1 MQTPT
6 MIKTAGGKRAQGTG
20 EGRSHVRRATPT
32 SARATK
38 SKKPSNGN
46 QAITSP
52 PATTLK
58 PASRYS
64 VGMFSPGEARCDR
77 WQALAHTA
85 QTLAARAAAGSS
97 TEETLTTIK
106 EVLKP
111 LTVLET
117 FRAFPGEAMM
127 VALKEALAREDYSS
141 FSRIANR
148 IAKAVI
154 TGSYRRSANAWKVGE
169 ENEAENNDR
178 LLKDYFSTG
187 DLTKPYFEVLLV
199 SDDPTPE
206 QVRQGRTEL
215 RQLRRP
221 EDPFIYEAVTVPSFE
236 EAVAAVVMNADIQA
250 VVIKDNFRF
259 KSQFDAPLLRSY
271 LEQHLSQECGSLEP
285 KDYGVALARA
295 IGKIRPELDV
305 YLIVDG
311 AAEKVASRLESKNIR
326 RIFYGIEDLMEIHLA
341 ILEGI
346 NQRYETPYLD
356 NLKKYARRPIGTFHA
371 LPVARGKSVFNSHWI
386 RDFGHFYGANIFL
399 AESSATTGGLDSL
412 LEPTGNIKVAQD
424 KAARAFGCQ
433 KLFFGT
439 NGTSTSNKIA
449 VQALVRPGDI
459 VLVDRNCHKSH
470 HYGLVLCGGQPLYV
484 EAYPL
489 TEYSMYGAVPLRTI
503 KKALLDL
510 KAEGRL
516 DRVRMLLL
524 TNCTF
529 DGHVYNVQRFME
541 EVLAIKP
548 DIVFLWD
555 EAWYAYNRFSPF
567 HRMRSAMGACEALR
581 ERYASQEYRAEY
593 AAFQKKHGKIDP
605 KDPKMLDT
613 HLLPDPDAVKL
624 RVYATTSTHKS
635 LSCFRQ
641 GSYIMV
647 DDDCWESTEAT
658 FKEAFFTHT
667 STSPNLQL
675 IASLD
680 VARRQ
685 AELEGYELV
694 GRAIELSLILRR
706 EVNRHPLISK
716 YFTIA
721 TNAQM
726 VPAEYRASGFEDFH
740 AEGVNWKTIY
750 DAWASD
756 EFVLDP
762 TRITLLC
769 GSAGFDGTAFK
780 GLLASKFDIQLNKTS
795 RNSVLLQT
803 NINNTRSDIAYLVK
817 VLADISRALE
827 RKLSQ
832 DPDEKAAFD
841 ARVKSLITDVPD
853 LPNFSRFHD
862 VFREH
867 PRGKTNEGD
876 MRTAFFLAYDDEN
889 CTHVKLHGKEIDDLV
904 RDGRAVSAKFVIPY
918 PPGFPIMV
926 PGQVITED
934 TIEFMRKLDVKEIHG
949 YQAALGLELIKPEK
963 LRSTAKKN
971 GAVQRRPIARKQ
983 S

>member
-1 MQTPT
+1 
-6 MIKTAGGKRAQGTG
+6 
-20 EGRSHVRRATPT
+20 
-32 SARATK
+32 
-38 SKKPSNGN
+38 
-46 QAITSP
+46 
-52 PATTLK
+52 
-58 PASRYS
+58 
-64 VGMFSPGEARCDR
+64 MFSAGEARCDR
-77 WQALAHTA
+77 WQELAHAA
-85 QTLAARAAAGSS
+85 QALVAQSSSKSS
-97 TEETLTTIK
+97 TWETISTV
-106 EVLKP
+106 ESVLKA
-111 LTVLET
+111 LSVIEN
-117 FRAFPGEAMM
+117 FRAYPGELMM
-127 VALKEALAREDYSS
+127 SALKDALNRKDYSS
-141 FSRIANR
+141 FSRLTNR
-148 IAKAVI
+148 IAKAII
-154 TGSYRRSANAWKVGE
+154 TGSYRRSASAWKIGE
-169 ENEAENNDR
+169 EGETEGNDR
-178 LLKDYFSTG
+178 LLKDYFEAG
-187 DLTKPYFEVLLV
+187 DLTKPYFEVLIV

-206 QVRQGRTEL
+206 QVRQGRAEL

-221 EDPFIYEAVTVPSFE
+221 EDPFVYEAVTVPSFE
-236 EAVAAVVMNADIQA
+236 EGVLGVVMNADVQA
-250 VVIKDNFRF
+250 VIIKDNFRF
-259 KSQFDAPLLRSY
+259 KSQFDAPLLRTY
-271 LEQHLSQECGSLEP
+271 LEQHLALEPGSLEP
-285 KDYGVALARA
+285 KDYGVTLARA

-311 AAEKVASRLESKNIR
+311 AVEKVASHLDSKNIR
-326 RIFYGIEDLMEIHLA
+326 RIFYGLDDLMEIHLA
-341 ILEGI
+341 LLEGV
-346 NQRYETPYLD
+346 NQRYDTPYFN
-356 NLKKYARRPIGTFHA
+356 NLKNYARRPVGTFHA

-386 RDFGHFYGANIFL
+386 RDFGHFYGANIFM

-412 LEPTGNIKVAQD
+412 LEPTGHIKTSQE

-449 VQALVRPGDI
+449 VQAIVRPGDI

-503 KKALLDL
+503 KKTLLDL

-516 DRVRMLLL
+516 DRARMLLL

-529 DGHVYNVQRFME
+529 DGHVYNVQRVME
-541 EVLAIKP
+541 EALAIKP

-555 EAWYAYNRFSPF
+555 EAWFAYNRFSPF
-567 HRMRSAMGACEALR
+567 HRMRSAMGACDVLR
-581 ERYASQEYRAEY
+581 ERYASEAYRAKY
-593 AAFQKKHGKIDP
+593 AEFKKKHGKLDP
-605 KDPKMLDT
+605 KNPKLLDT

-647 DDDCWESTEAT
+647 NDDCWESTEAA
-658 FKEAFFTHT
+658 FKEAFFAHT

-685 AELEGYELV
+685 AELECYELV
-694 GRAIELSLILRR
+694 GRSIELSLILRR
-706 EVNRHPLISK
+706 EVNKHPLISK

-726 VPAEYRASGFEDFH
+726 VPAQYRASGLEDFH
-740 AEGVNWKTIY
+740 AEGVSWKTIY

-769 GSAGFDGTAFK
+769 GSAGFDGTSFK

-803 NINNTRSDIAYLVK
+803 NINNTRSDIAYLIK
-817 VLADISRALE
+817 VLADMSRELDRRLAN
-827 RKLSQ
+827 
-832 DPDEKAAFD
+832 DPEEKAAFD
-841 ARVKSLITDVPD
+841 ARVKSLVTDVPN

-862 VFREH
+862 TFREN
-867 PRGKTNEGD
+867 PRSKTNEGD
-876 MRTAFFLAYDDEN
+876 MRTPFFLAYDEAEN
-889 CTHVKLHGKEIDDLV
+889 CTYVKLHGKEIDDLV
-904 RDGRAVSAKFVIPY
+904 RSGQAVSAKFVIPY

-926 PGQVITED
+926 PGQVITQE
-934 TIEFMRKLDVKEIHG
+934 TIDFMRKLDVKEIHG
-949 YQAALGLELIKPEK
+949 YQAALGLQLIKPEK
-963 LRSTAKKN
+963 LGPRRKKPSANGKKN
-971 GAVQRRPIARKQ
+971 GAVQRKAIARKKA
-983 S
+983 

>member
-6 MIKTAGGKRAQGTG
+6 QIRSADLKNLVSASSAQGNG
-20 EGRSHVRRATPT
+20 RRAIRPLSRAKKTDKSSDQTKTMSTQSPKT
-32 SARATK
+32 SK
-38 SKKPSNGN
+38 S
-46 QAITSP
+46 TSQS
-52 PATTLK
+52 T
-58 PASRYS
+58 
-64 VGMFSPGEARCDR
+64 VGMFSAGEARCDR
-77 WQALAHTA
+77 WQDLAHAA
-85 QTLAARAAAGSS
+85 QTLVAQSSSGSS
-97 TEETLTTIK
+97 TRETLAAVET
-106 EVLKP
+106 LLAP
-111 LTVLET
+111 LSVMET
-117 FRAFPGEAMM
+117 FRAYPGETMM
-127 VALKEALAREDYSS
+127 SALKDALGRRDFSS
-141 FSRIANR
+141 FSRITNR
-148 IAKAVI
+148 IAKAII

-169 ENEAENNDR
+169 EGETERNDR
-178 LLKDYFSTG
+178 LMKDYFDTG
-187 DLTKPYFEVLLV
+187 DLTKPYFEVLIV

-206 QVRQGRTEL
+206 QVRQSRAEL

-221 EDPFIYEAVTVPSFE
+221 EDPFVYETVTVPSFE
-236 EAVAAVVMNADIQA
+236 EGILAVVMNADVQA
-250 VVIKDNFRF
+250 VVIRDNFRF
-259 KSQFDAPLLRSY
+259 KSQFDAPLLRAY
-271 LEQHLSQECGSLEP
+271 LAQHQSLELGSLEP

-311 AAEKVASRLESKNIR
+311 AVEKMASHLDSKNIR
-326 RIFYGIEDLMEIHLA
+326 RVFYGIEDLMEIHLA
-341 ILEGI
+341 LMEGI

-567 HRMRSAMGACEALR
+567 HRMRSGMGACEALR
-581 ERYASQEYRAEY
+581 ERYASEEYRAEY

-605 KDPKMLDT
+605 KNPKLLDT

-647 DDDCWESTEAT
+647 NDDCWESTEAT

-726 VPAEYRASGFEDFH
+726 VPAEYRASGLEDFH
-740 AEGVNWKTIY
+740 AEGVSWKTIY

-803 NINNTRSDIAYLVK
+803 NINNTRSDIAYLIK
-817 VLADISRALE
+817 VLADISRELE

-832 DPDEKAAFD
+832 DPDEKAAFN

-904 RDGRAVSAKFVIPY
+904 REGRAVSSNFVIPY

-926 PGQVITED
+926 PGQVISPE

-949 YQAALGLELIKPEK
+949 YQAALGLKLIKPEK
-963 LRSTAKKN
+963 LRSNAKKN
-971 GAVQRRPIARKQ
+971 GAIHRRANPQKK

>member
-1 MQTPT
+1 
-6 MIKTAGGKRAQGTG
+6 
-20 EGRSHVRRATPT
+20 
-32 SARATK
+32 
-38 SKKPSNGN
+38 
-46 QAITSP
+46 
-52 PATTLK
+52 
-58 PASRYS
+58 
-64 VGMFSPGEARCDR
+64 MFSAGEARCDR
-77 WQALAHTA
+77 WQELAHAA
-85 QTLAARAAAGSS
+85 QTLVAQSSSGSS
-97 TEETLTTIK
+97 TRETFATVEAILAP
-106 EVLKP
+106 LK
-111 LTVLET
+111 VIET
-117 FRAFPGEAMM
+117 FRAYPGETMM
-127 VALKEALAREDYSS
+127 SALQDALGRRDYSS
-141 FSRIANR
+141 FSRLTNR
-148 IAKAVI
+148 IAKAII
-154 TGSYRRSANAWKVGE
+154 TGSYRRSANAWKLGE
-169 ENEAENNDR
+169 EGESEGNDR
-178 LLKDYFSTG
+178 LLKDYFEGG
-187 DLTKPYFEVLLV
+187 DLAKPYFEVLIV

-206 QVRQGRTEL
+206 QVRQGRAEL

-221 EDPFIYEAVTVPSFE
+221 EDPFVYEAVTVPSFE
-236 EAVAAVVMNADIQA
+236 EGVLGVVMNADVQA

-259 KSQFDAPLLRSY
+259 KSQFDAPLLRTY

-295 IGKIRPELDV
+295 IRKIRPELDV

-311 AAEKVASRLESKNIR
+311 AVEKVASHLDSKNIR
-326 RIFYGIEDLMEIHLA
+326 RIFYGLEDLMEIHLA
-341 ILEGI
+341 LLEGV
-346 NQRYETPYLD
+346 NQRYDTPYFN
-356 NLKKYARRPIGTFHA
+356 NLKNYARRPVGTFHA

-386 RDFGHFYGANIFL
+386 RDFGHFYGANIFM

-412 LEPTGNIKVAQD
+412 LEPTGNIKVAQE

-433 KLFFGT
+433 HLFFGT

-449 VQALVRPGDI
+449 VQAIVRPGDI

-503 KKALLDL
+503 KQNLLDL

-529 DGHVYNVQRFME
+529 DGHIYNVQRFME

-555 EAWYAYNRFSPF
+555 EAWFAYNRFSQF

-581 ERYASQEYRAEY
+581 EKYASAAYRAEY
-593 AAFQKKHGKIDP
+593 AEFKKKHGKIDP
-605 KDPKMLDT
+605 KNPKLLDT

-647 DDDCWESTEAT
+647 NDDCWENTEAP
-658 FKEAFFTHT
+658 FKEAFFAHT

-694 GRAIELSLILRR
+694 GRSIELSLILRR
-706 EVNRHPLISK
+706 EVNKHPLISK
-716 YFTIA
+716 YFSIA

-726 VPAEYRASGFEDFH
+726 VPAKYRASGFEDFH
-740 AEGVNWKTIY
+740 AEGVTWKTIY

-769 GSAGFDGTAFK
+769 GSAGFDGTSFK

-803 NINNTRSDIAYLVK
+803 NINNTRSDIAYLIK
-817 VLADISRALE
+817 VLADMSRELD
-827 RKLSQ
+827 RKLST
-832 DPDEKAAFD
+832 DLEEKAAFD
-841 ARVKSLITDVPD
+841 TRVKSLVTDVPD

-862 VFREH
+862 AFREN
-867 PRGKTNEGD
+867 PRSKTNEGD
-876 MRTAFFLAYDDEN
+876 MRTPFFLAYDADN
-889 CTHVKLHGKEIDDLV
+889 CMHVKLHGKEIDDLV
-904 RDGRAVSAKFVIPY
+904 KRGQAVSSNFVIPY

-926 PGQVITED
+926 PGQVITAE

-949 YQAALGLELIKPEK
+949 YEAALGLKLIKPEK
-963 LRSTAKKN
+963 LGAGRKISRGNGSKNSAVLRRATA
-971 GAVQRRPIARKQ
+971 RRKA
-983 S
+983 

>member
-1 MQTPT
+1 
-6 MIKTAGGKRAQGTG
+6 
-20 EGRSHVRRATPT
+20 
-32 SARATK
+32 
-38 SKKPSNGN
+38 
-46 QAITSP
+46 
-52 PATTLK
+52 
-58 PASRYS
+58 
-64 VGMFSPGEARCDR
+64 MFSPGEARCDR
-77 WQALAHTA
+77 WQALAHSA
-85 QTLAARAAAGSS
+85 QTLVARMSAGSS
-97 TEETLTTIK
+97 TEETLTTVK
-106 EVLKP
+106 ELLKP
-111 LTVLET
+111 LNMLET
-117 FRAFPGEAMM
+117 FRAFPGEVMM
-127 VALKEALAREDYSS
+127 SSLKDALAREDYSS

-169 ENEAENNDR
+169 ENETESNDR

-187 DLTKPYFEVLLV
+187 DLTKPYFEVLIV
-199 SDDPTPE
+199 NDEPTPE
-206 QVRQGRTEL
+206 QVRQARNEL

-221 EDPFIYEAVTVPSFE
+221 EDPFIYEAVNVPSFE
-236 EAVAAVVMNADIQA
+236 DAVAGVVLNADVQA
-250 VVIKDNFRF
+250 VIIKDNFRF
-259 KSQFDAPLLRSY
+259 KSQFDAPLLRAY

-285 KDYGVALARA
+285 RDYGVALARA

-305 YLIVDG
+305 YLVVDG
-311 AAEKVASRLESKNIR
+311 AAEKVASHLDSKNIR

-341 ILEGI
+341 LLEGI
-346 NQRYETPYLD
+346 NQRYDTPYFN
-356 NLKKYARRPIGTFHA
+356 NLKNYARRPIGTFHA

-386 RDFGHFYGANIFL
+386 RDFGHFYGANIFM

-412 LEPTGNIKVAQD
+412 LEPTGNIKVAHE

-433 KLFFGT
+433 QLFFGT

-449 VQALVRPGDI
+449 AQAIVRPGDI

-516 DRVRMLLL
+516 DRARMLLL

-529 DGHVYNVQRFME
+529 DGHVYNVERFME

-548 DIVFLWD
+548 DMVFLWD
-555 EAWYAYNRFSPF
+555 EAWYAYCRFSPF
-567 HRMRSAMGACEALR
+567 HRMRSAMGACETLR
-581 ERYASQEYRAEY
+581 EKYASEAYRAEY
-593 AAFQKKHGKIDP
+593 DEFKKKHGKIDP
-605 KDPKMLDT
+605 KNEKQLLNT
-613 HLLPDPDAVKL
+613 HLLPDPDAVKI

-647 DDDCWESTEAT
+647 NDDCWESTEAS
-658 FKEAFFTHT
+658 FKEAFFAHT

-694 GRAIELSLILRR
+694 GRSIELSLILRR
-706 EVNRHPLISK
+706 EVNKHPLISK
-716 YFTIA
+716 YFRIA

-726 VPAEYRASGFEDFH
+726 VPAEHRASGFEDFH
-740 AEGVNWKTIY
+740 AAGVSWKTIY
-750 DAWASD
+750 DAWATD

-769 GSAGFDGTAFK
+769 GSAGFDGTQFK

-803 NINNTRSDIAYLVK
+803 NINNTRSDIAYLIK
-817 VLADISRALE
+817 VLADISRGLE
-827 RKLSQ
+827 RKLST
-832 DPDEKAAFD
+832 DREEKVAFD
-841 ARVKSLITDVPD
+841 ARVKSLVTDVPD

-876 MRTAFFLAYDDEN
+876 MRTPFFLAYDAEN
-889 CTHVKLHGKEIDDLV
+889 CTHVKLHSKEIDDLV
-904 RDGRAVSAKFVIPY
+904 KRGQAVSAKFVIPY

-926 PGQVITED
+926 PGQVITPE
-934 TIEFMRKLDVKEIHG
+934 TITFMRKLDVKEIHG

-963 LRSTAKKN
+963 LRSNTKKN
-971 GAVQRRPIARKQ
+971 GRR
-983 S
+983 

>member
-1 MQTPT
+1 MKTPQ
-6 MIKTAGGKRAQGTG
+6 IKSADLKDLFSATEARARG
-20 EGRSHVRRATPT
+20 RRAIRPISRANKPDKLSNHTTTMSTQPPKAAT
-32 SARATK
+32 S
-38 SKKPSNGN
+38 S
-46 QAITSP
+46 
-52 PATTLK
+52 
-58 PASRYS
+58 SRYS
-64 VGMFSPGEARCDR
+64 IGMFSPGEARSDR
-77 WQALAHTA
+77 WQELAHAA
-85 QTLAARAAAGSS
+85 QTLVAQSSSGSS
-97 TEETLTTIK
+97 TKETLATV
-106 EVLKP
+106 ESLLAP
-111 LTVLET
+111 LSVFET
-117 FRAFPGEAMM
+117 FRAYPGETMM
-127 VALKEALAREDYSS
+127 SALKDALGRRDYSS
-141 FSRIANR
+141 FSRITNR
-148 IAKAVI
+148 IAKAII
-154 TGSYRRSANAWKVGE
+154 TGSYRRSVNAWKLGE
-169 ENEAENNDR
+169 DGEMEGNDR
-178 LLKDYFSTG
+178 LLKDYFDTG
-187 DLTKPYFEVLLV
+187 DLTKPYFEVLIV

-206 QVRQGRTEL
+206 QVRQGRVEL

-221 EDPFIYEAVTVPSFE
+221 EDPFVYEAVTVPSFE
-236 EAVAAVVMNADIQA
+236 EGVLGVVMNADVQA
-250 VVIKDNFRF
+250 VIIKDNFRF
-259 KSQFDAPLLRSY
+259 KSQFDAPLLRTY
-271 LEQHLSQECGSLEP
+271 LEQHLALEPGSLEP
-285 KDYGVALARA
+285 KDYGVSLARA

-311 AAEKVASRLESKNIR
+311 AVEKVASYLDSKNIR
-326 RIFYGIEDLMEIHLA
+326 RIFYGLEDLMEIHLA
-341 ILEGI
+341 LLEGI
-346 NQRYETPYLD
+346 NQRYDTPYFN
-356 NLKKYARRPIGTFHA
+356 NLKDYARRPIGTFHA
-371 LPVARGKSVFNSHWI
+371 LPVARGKSIFNSHWI
-386 RDFGHFYGANIFL
+386 RDFGHFYGANIFM

-489 TEYSMYGAVPLRTI
+489 TEYSMYGAVPLKTI

-510 KAEGRL
+510 QAEGRL

-555 EAWYAYNRFSPF
+555 EAWYAYNRFSQF
-567 HRMRSAMGACEALR
+567 HRMRSAMGACEVLR
-581 ERYASQEYRAEY
+581 ERYASAAYRAEY
-593 AAFQKKHGKIDP
+593 AEFKKKHGKIDP
-605 KDPKMLDT
+605 KNPKLLDT

-647 DDDCWESTEAT
+647 NDDCWESTQAT
-658 FKEAFFTHT
+658 FEEAFFTHT

-694 GRAIELSLILRR
+694 GRSIELSLILRR
-706 EVNRHPLISK
+706 EVNKHPLISK
-716 YFTIA
+716 YFSIA

-726 VPAEYRASGFEDFH
+726 VPAQYRASGFEDFH
-740 AEGVNWKTIY
+740 AEGVSWKTIY

-769 GSAGFDGTAFK
+769 GSAGFDGTSFK

-795 RNSVLLQT
+795 RNSILLQT
-803 NINNTRSDIAYLVK
+803 NINNTRSDIAYLIK
-817 VLADISRALE
+817 VLADMSRELD
-827 RKLSQ
+827 RKLSM

-862 VFREH
+862 VFREN
-867 PRGKTNEGD
+867 PRSKTKEGD
-876 MRTAFFLAYDDEN
+876 MRTPFFLAYDEDN
-889 CTHVKLHGKEIDDLV
+889 CRHVKLNSKEIDDMV
-904 RDGRAVSAKFVIPY
+904 KRGQAVSANFVIPY

-926 PGQVITED
+926 PGQVITAE
-934 TIEFMRKLDVKEIHG
+934 TIQFMRKLDVKEIHG
-949 YQAALGLELIKPEK
+949 YHAASGLKLIKPEK
-963 LRSTAKKN
+963 LGAAGKRKGKK
-971 GAVQRRPIARKQ
+971 
-983 S
+983 

>member
-1 MQTPT
+1 MQTST
-6 MIKTAGGKRAQGTG
+6 TKTGTTG
-20 EGRSHVRRATPT
+20 
-32 SARATK
+32 
-38 SKKPSNGN
+38 
-46 QAITSP
+46 
-52 PATTLK
+52 
-58 PASRYS
+58 SRYS
-64 VGMFSPGEARCDR
+64 IGMFSAGEARCDR
-77 WQALAHTA
+77 WQELAHTA
-85 QTLAARAAAGSS
+85 QALNVQTASSGTNAASLKKASELLAALDIFENFHAY
-97 TEETLTTIK
+97 
-106 EVLKP
+106 
-111 LTVLET
+111 
-117 FRAFPGEAMM
+117 PGETMM
-127 VALKEALAREDYSS
+127 GALKGALQRSDYSGFHRLAS
-141 FSRIANR
+141 R
-148 IAKAVI
+148 IAKAII
-154 TGSYRRSANAWKVGE
+154 TGAYRRSANAWRVGE
-169 ENEAENNDR
+169 DGEAEGNDR
-178 LLKDYFSTG
+178 LMKDYFEGG
-187 DLTKPYFEVLLV
+187 DLTKPYFEVLIV

-206 QVRQGRTEL
+206 QIRQGRAEL

-221 EDPFIYEAVTVPSFE
+221 EDPFVYEAVTVPSFE
-236 EAVAAVVMNADIQA
+236 EGVVGVVLNADIQA

-259 KSQFDAPLLRSY
+259 QSQFDAPLLRSY
-271 LEQHLSQECGSLEP
+271 LEQHLSVEQGSLEP
-285 KDYGVALARA
+285 ENYGVALAHA
-295 IGKIRPELDV
+295 VAKIRPELDV
-305 YLIVDG
+305 YLLVDS
-311 AAEKVASRLESKNIR
+311 AVEKVASGLDARNIR

-341 ILEGI
+341 LLEGV
-346 NQRYETPYLD
+346 NQRYDTPYFN
-356 NLKKYARRPIGTFHA
+356 NLKNYARRPVGTFHA

-412 LEPTGNIKVAQD
+412 LEPTGNIKVAQE

-449 VQALVRPGDI
+449 VQAIVRPGDI

-489 TEYSMYGAVPLRTI
+489 TEYSMYGAVPLKTI

-555 EAWYAYNRFSPF
+555 EAWYAYNRFSPY

-581 ERYASQEYRAEY
+581 ERYASPGYRAEY
-593 AAFQKKHGKIDP
+593 EAFKKKHGELSAKNEA
-605 KDPKMLDT
+605 LLST
-613 HLLPDPDAVKL
+613 HLLPDPDKVKL

-647 DDDCWESTEAT
+647 NDDCWESTQAT
-658 FKEAFFTHT
+658 FEEAFFTHT

-680 VARRQ
+680 IARRQ

-706 EVNRHPLISK
+706 EVNKNPLISK
-716 YFTIA
+716 YFRIA
-721 TNAQM
+721 TNAEM
-726 VPAEYRASGFEDFH
+726 IPAEHRASGFVDFH
-740 AEGVNWKTIY
+740 AEGVSWKTVF
-750 DAWASD
+750 DAWKSD
-756 EFVLDP
+756 EFTLDP

-803 NINNTRSDIAYLVK
+803 NINNTRSDIAYLIK
-817 VLADISRALE
+817 VLADISRELD
-827 RKLSQ
+827 RKLAK
-832 DPDEKAAFD
+832 DFDEKAAFD
-841 ARVKSLITDVPD
+841 ARVKSLVTDVPD

-862 VFREH
+862 AFRDN
-867 PRGKTNEGD
+867 PKSKTNEGD
-876 MRTAFFLAYDDEN
+876 MRTPFFMAYDEDN
-889 CTHVKLHGKEIDDLV
+889 CTHVKLNSKEIDDLV
-904 RDGRAVSAKFVIPY
+904 KKGQAVSANFVIPY

-926 PGQVITED
+926 PGQVLTEE
-934 TIEFMRKLDVKEIHG
+934 TIGFMRKLDVKEIHG
-949 YQAALGLELIKPEK
+949 YHAASGLKLIKPEK
-963 LRSTAKKN
+963 LGTGKTAR
-971 GAVQRRPIARKQ
+971 VH
-983 S
+983 

>member
-1 MQTPT
+1 
-6 MIKTAGGKRAQGTG
+6 
-20 EGRSHVRRATPT
+20 
-32 SARATK
+32 
-38 SKKPSNGN
+38 
-46 QAITSP
+46 
-52 PATTLK
+52 
-58 PASRYS
+58 
-64 VGMFSPGEARCDR
+64 MFSAGEARCDR
-77 WQALAHTA
+77 WQDLAHTA
-85 QTLAARAAAGSS
+85 QGLVAKSAAGQS
-97 TEETLTTIK
+97 TDEALAKVNGI
-106 EVLKP
+106 LGS
-111 LTVLET
+111 LNVLET
-117 FRAFPGEAMM
+117 FHAYPGEALMDTLSD
-127 VALKEALAREDYSS
+127 ALGREDLSS
-141 FSRIANR
+141 FSRLANR
-148 IAKAVI
+148 IAKAII
-154 TGSYRRSANAWKVGE
+154 TGSYRRSANAWKAGE
-169 ENEAENNDR
+169 ESEGEGNDR
-178 LLKDYFSTG
+178 LMKDYFESG
-187 DLTKPYFEVLLV
+187 DLTRPYFEVLIV
-199 SDDPTPE
+199 SDDPSPE
-206 QVRQGRTEL
+206 QIRQGRAEM

-221 EDPFIYEAVTVPSFE
+221 EDPFLYETVVVPSFE
-236 EAVAAVVMNADIQA
+236 DGLIGAVLNADVQA

-259 KSQFDAPLLRSY
+259 RSQLDAPNLRAY
-271 LEQHLSQECGSLEP
+271 LEQHSSIDPGSLEP
-285 KDYGVALARA
+285 DDYGVALAKV
-295 IGKIRPELDV
+295 IGKFRPELDI
-305 YLIVDG
+305 YLVVDR
-311 AAEKVASRLESKNIR
+311 AVEKMASQLDSKNIK

-341 ILEGI
+341 LLEGI
-346 NQRYETPYLD
+346 KQRYETPYFD
-356 NLKKYARRPIGTFHA
+356 NLKNYARRPIGTFHA

-386 RDFGHFYGANIFL
+386 RDFGHFYGANIFM

-412 LEPTGNIKVAQD
+412 LEPTGNIRVAQE
-424 KAARAFGCQ
+424 KAARAFGCRQ
-433 KLFFGT
+433 LFFGT

-470 HYGLVLCGGQPLYV
+470 HYGLVLCGGQPHYV

-503 KKALLDL
+503 KKTLLDL
-510 KAEGRL
+510 KAEGKL

-529 DGHVYNVQRFME
+529 DGHLYNVPRFME

-567 HRMRSAMGACEALR
+567 HRMRSGMGACEALR
-581 ERYASQEYRAEY
+581 EKYASAEYRAEY
-593 AAFQKKHGKIDP
+593 AEFKKKHGKLDP
-605 KDPKMLDT
+605 KDAKLLDT

-647 DDDCWESTEAT
+647 NDDCWESTEAT

-694 GRAIELSLILRR
+694 GRSIELSLILRR
-706 EVNRHPLISK
+706 EVNRNPLISK
-716 YFTIA
+716 YFRIA

-726 VPAEYRASGFEDFH
+726 VPAQYRKSGFEDFH
-740 AEGVNWKTIY
+740 SEGVTWKTVY
-750 DAWASD
+750 DAWATD
-756 EFVLDP
+756 EFTLDP

-780 GLLASKFDIQLNKTS
+780 GMLASKFDIQLNKTS

-803 NINNTRSDIAYLVK
+803 NINNTRSDIAYLIK
-817 VLADISRALE
+817 VLADIARDLD
-827 RKLSQ
+827 RKLAN
-832 DPDEKAAFD
+832 DYDEKAGFD

-862 VFREH
+862 AFREN
-867 PRGKTNEGD
+867 PKSRTNEGD
-876 MRTAFFLAYDDEN
+876 MRTPFFLAYDAAN
-889 CTHVKLHGKEIDDLV
+889 CTHVKLHSKEIDELV
-904 RDGRAVSAKFVIPY
+904 KRGEAVSAKFVIPY

-926 PGQVITED
+926 PGQVITKE
-934 TIEFMRKLDVKEIHG
+934 TIDFMRKLDVKEIHG
-949 YQAALGLELIKPEK
+949 YNAASGLELIKPEI
-963 LRSTAKKN
+963 LGSSKKKK
-971 GAVQRRPIARKQ
+971 ARK
-983 S
+983 